1 MAYLKKHKTTI
12 HEGFK
17 YSGNQCE
24 MSVSGNNTEESK
36 KQQECSLI
44 VFSILA
50 GMEQPIPFWPEWNS
64 PFHSGRNEMVHSI
77 PAGMECNHF
86 ILARMKW
93 TILAGMEWS
102 FHSGRN
108 EMPFFA

>member
-1 MAYLKKHKTTI
+1 M
-12 HEGFK
+12 
-17 YSGNQCE
+17 
-24 MSVSGNNTEESK
+24 
-36 KQQECSLI
+36 
-44 VFSILA
+44 FSILA

-77 PAGMECNHF
+77 PAGVECNYL
-86 ILARMKW
+86 IPVGMELTIPAR
-93 TILAGMEWS
+93 MEWS